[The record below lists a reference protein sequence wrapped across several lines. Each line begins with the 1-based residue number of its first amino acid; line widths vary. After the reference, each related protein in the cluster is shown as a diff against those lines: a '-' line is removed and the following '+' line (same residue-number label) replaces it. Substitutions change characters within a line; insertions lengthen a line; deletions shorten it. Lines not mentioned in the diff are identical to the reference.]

1 MQTILSVGI
10 DVGTSTTQVVFSR
23 LSMDDAGGFFSVP
36 KVSIV
41 DKEVVYK
48 SDIYL
53 TPLDSEVWIN
63 TQALRSIVADE
74 YRRAGVTP
82 ADVSSGA
89 VIITGESARKENADA
104 VLKSLSDFAGD
115 FVVSAAGP
123 DMESVIAGKGSG
135 AWEYSQKNHCLAA
148 NLDIG
153 GGTTN
158 IVVFDDGEVIAR
170 GCFDIGGRLICID
183 PSMTVTKISPAA
195 MRVAAACGIDLR
207 IGTRTDIRR
216 LKIITERMAQVLA
229 SAFGIGG
236 RDILLADLKTP
247 GSSDFVFAGKPAAI
261 CFSGGVADM
270 IYHEPADPFAY
281 GDIGGLLGAAIRESR
296 LYKEISVIQ
305 PGETI
310 RATVVGAGTYTTT
323 ISGSTINYSEDI
335 FPLKNVPVVKLNQAQ
350 QAALFE
356 GNPGPAEEKIRWHQ
370 AQSDQQRLVL
380 AMTGKKNPA
389 YAEMKRAAAG
399 IVTVLNKTLP
409 EGEPVLLLTEYDIA
423 KALGQMVGRHP
434 DMKRQV
440 VSIDSIKVDDGEYLD
455 MGRPLM
461 DGMVIPVVVKTLI
474 FG

>member
-36 KVSIV
+36 RVSIV

-48 SDIYL
+48 SEVYL
-53 TPLDSEVWIN
+53 TPLDSDVWIN
-63 TQALRSIVADE
+63 TQALRTIVADE
-74 YRRAGVTP
+74 YRKAGYRP
-82 ADVSSGA
+82 DDVSSGA

-135 AWEYSQKNHCLAA
+135 AWACSTTEHCIVA

-158 IVVFDDGEVIAR
+158 IVVFDDGDVIAR
-170 GCFDIGGRLICID
+170 GCLDIGGRLICVD

-195 MRVAAACGIDLR
+195 MRVAAACGIDLKV
-207 IGTRTDIRR
+207 GMRTDAQTLSR
-216 LKIITERMAQVLA
+216 ITDRMAQVLGTL
-229 SAFGIGG
+229 FGIGG
-236 RDILLADLKTP
+236 SDVLLKDLKTP
-247 GSSDFVFAGKPAAI
+247 GSSDFIFAGKPDAI

-270 IYHEPADPFAY
+270 IAHTQADPFAY
-281 GDIGGLLGAAIRESR
+281 GDIGGLLGRSIRESR
-296 LYKEISVIQ
+296 LFREINVLES
-305 PGETI
+305 GETI

-323 ISGSTINYSEDI
+323 ISGSTINYSGDV
-335 FPLKNVPVVKLNQAQ
+335 FPLKNVPVVKLNKDQ
-350 QAALFE
+350 QAALFA
-356 GNPGPAEEKIRWHQ
+356 GDPGPAEEKIRWHQ
-370 AQSDQQRLVL
+370 DQSDQARLIL
-380 AMTGKKNPA
+380 AMTGKKNPS
-389 YAEMKRAAAG
+389 YTEMKLAAEG
-399 IVTVLNKTLP
+399 IVTVLNRVLP
-409 EGEPVLLLTEYDIA
+409 EGEPVLLVTEYDIA

-434 DMKRQV
+434 DMHRQV
-440 VSIDSIKVDDGEYLD
+440 VSIDSIKVEDGEYLD